1 MSYDTSPADGPDSAY
16 KQWVEAREEQGDTL
30 VLDYATDTSV
40 ARTPEGERPKYRN
53 PADYAIALCMETG
66 LATY

>member
-1 MSYDTSPADGPDSAY
+1 MGRF
-16 KQWVEAREEQGDTL
+16 QLLEWVEAQEAQGHTL

-40 ARTPEGERPKYRN
+40 ARMPEGERSKYRS
-53 PADYAIALCMETG
+53 PADYVLTVCAVQG